1 MKNFNTKY
9 LKSDLQAGLVVFLVA
24 LPLCLGIALAS
35 GAPLFSGIISGV
47 IGGIVV
53 GLFSGSQLS
62 VSGPAAGLTAIILA
76 AIATLGSFE
85 AFLLAG
91 LLAGVLQLFLGYL
104 KAGVVSNYLPSNV
117 IEGMLAAIG
126 IIIILTQL
134 PHAIGYDV
142 IHEGDYFHIN
152 KDGQHDMFATL
163 IDGINFMHPGAVIIV
178 LASLF
183 VLIAFEKN
191 SYLSRIKAIPSAL
204 VAVLTGVLI
213 NETFRMTGSSF
224 LVGPDHLVS
233 LPVPE
238 SMSAFFS
245 QFSLP
250 DFSQIANKQVWI
262 VALTIAAVA
271 SIETLL
277 CIEASDKLDPL
288 KRYTNTN
295 RELKAQGIGNIL
307 SCMIGGIPMTSVI
320 VRSSAN
326 VNSGG
331 KTKIAA
337 ISHGVFL
344 LLAVVLIPM
353 VLNKIPL
360 ASLAAVLIVIGFK
373 LASPRIFVHMWKNSK
388 KFQFIPFVITVIAII
403 FTDLLVGVGIGLTV
417 SIYFILRGN
426 LKLAYFFKQENYS
439 SEKTI
444 HMELAQEVSFLNKA
458 AIKQTF
464 AHLPENSALVLDATH
479 SIYIDHDVL
488 LMIKEFVNQG
498 SKEKNISVKLIG
510 FRKEYKIE
518 NTDVHVTTV
527 LSDNEA
533 PVSPIEI
540 DSGVKVPSN
549 ALKVTDLSIDRLK
562 VSA

>member
-1 MKNFNTKY
+1 MKNLSTKY
-9 LKSDLQAGLVVFLVA
+9 LKSDLQAGMVVFLVA

-53 GLFSGSQLS
+53 GLFSNSQLS
-62 VSGPAAGLTAIILA
+62 VSGPAAGLTAIILT

-91 LLAGVLQLFLGYL
+91 VLAGVIQLVLGYV

-142 IHEGDYFHIN
+142 INEGDYFHIN
-152 KDGQHDMFATL
+152 KEGRHDMFETL
-163 IDGINFMHPGAVIIV
+163 INAVNFMHPGAVIIV
-178 LASLF
+178 LASLI
-183 VLIAFEKN
+183 VLIAFEKVEF
-191 SYLSRIKAIPSAL
+191 LKKIKAIPSAL
-204 VAVLTGVLI
+204 VAVLTGVII
-213 NETFRMTGSSF
+213 NEFFRLTGSS
-224 LVGPDHLVS
+224 LLIGPDHLVS

-238 SMSAFFS
+238 SMSAFLG

-250 DFSQIANKQVWI
+250 DFNQIANGQVWV

-277 CIEASDKLDPL
+277 CIEASDQLDPL

-295 RELKAQGIGNIL
+295 RELKAQGIGNVL

-331 KTKIAA
+331 RTKIAA
-337 ISHGVFL
+337 ISHGAFL
-344 LLAVVLIPM
+344 MLAVVAIPM
-353 VLNKIPL
+353 LLNKIPL

-373 LASPRIFVHMWKNSK
+373 LASPKVFIHMWKNSK
-388 KFQFIPFVITVIAII
+388 KFQFIPFVVTVIAII

-426 LKLAYFFKQENYS
+426 LKLAYFFKQEEYS
-439 SEKTI
+439 ADKTI

-464 AHLPENSALVLDATH
+464 AHLPENSKLVLDASH

-488 LMIKEFVNQG
+488 QMIKDFVNLAAP
-498 SKEKNISVKLIG
+498 EKNIQVRLTG
-510 FRKEYKIE
+510 FRKEYNID

-527 LSDNEA
+527 LSDNEDQI
-533 PVSPIEI
+533 SPKDVEA
-540 DSGVKVPSN
+540 GVKVPSN
-549 ALKVTDLSIDRLK
+549 VLKLKDL
-562 VSA
+562 

>member
-1 MKNFNTKY
+1 MKNLSTKY
-9 LKSDLQAGLVVFLVA
+9 LKGDLQAGLVVFLVA

-62 VSGPAAGLTAIILA
+62 VSGPAAGLTAIILT

-91 LLAGVLQLFLGYL
+91 VLAGILQLVLGYI

-152 KDGQHDMFATL
+152 KEGSHDMFATL
-163 IDGINFMHPGAVIIV
+163 INAVNFMHPGAVLIV
-178 LASLF
+178 IASLV
-183 VLIAFEKN
+183 VLVSFEKIPFLAN
-191 SYLSRIKAIPSAL
+191 IKAIPSAL
-204 VAVLTGVLI
+204 VAILAGVII
-213 NETFRMTGSSF
+213 NEIFRMTGSSL

-238 SMSAFFS
+238 SMSAFIS

-250 DFSQIANKQVWI
+250 DFNQITNKDVWV
-262 VALTIAAVA
+262 VAMTIAAVA

-277 CIEASDKLDPL
+277 CVEASDKIDPL

-331 KTKIAA
+331 RTKIAA

-344 LLAVVLIPM
+344 LLAVLIIPM
-353 VLNKIPL
+353 LLNRIPL

-373 LASPRIFVHMWKNSK
+373 LASPRIFVHMWKSSK
-388 KFQFIPFVITVIAII
+388 KYQFIPFVVTLVAII

-426 LKLAYFFKQENYS
+426 LKLAYFFKQEDYS
-439 SEKTI
+439 ADKTI

-464 AHLPENSALVLDATH
+464 AHLPKNSKLVLDASD

-488 LMIKEFVNQG
+488 LLIKEFVEHG
-498 SKEKNISVKLIG
+498 SKDKNIDVKLMG

-527 LSDNEA
+527 LSDKDA
-533 PVSPIEI
+533 PVSPNEVT
-540 DSGVKVPSN
+540 SGVKVSSN
-549 ALKVTDLSIDRLK
+549 ALKVKDLSTD
-562 VSA
+562 A

>member
-1 MKNFNTKY
+1 
-9 LKSDLQAGLVVFLVA
+9 L
-24 LPLCLGIALAS
+24 I
-35 GAPLFSGIISGV
+35 
-47 IGGIVV
+47 
-53 GLFSGSQLS
+53 
-62 VSGPAAGLTAIILA
+62 
-76 AIATLGSFE
+76 
-85 AFLLAG
+85 
-91 LLAGVLQLFLGYL
+91 LGYI

-142 IHEGDYFHIN
+142 INEGDYFHIN
-152 KDGQHDMFATL
+152 KEGRHDTFETL
-163 IDGINFMHPGAVIIV
+163 IDAVNFMHPGAVIIV
-178 LASLF
+178 LASLS
-183 VLIAFEKN
+183 VIIAFEKVEF
-191 SYLSRIKAIPSAL
+191 LKKIKAIPSAL
-204 VAVLTGVLI
+204 VAVLIGVII
-213 NETFRMTGSSF
+213 NEFFRMTGSSF
-224 LVGPDHLVS
+224 LIGPDHLVS

-238 SMSAFFS
+238 SMSAFMS

-250 DFSQIANKQVWI
+250 DFTQIANNQVWI

-277 CIEASDKLDPL
+277 CVEASDKLDPL

-331 KTKIAA
+331 RTKIAA
-337 ISHGVFL
+337 ISHGAFL
-344 LLAVVLIPM
+344 LLAVLAIPM
-353 VLNKIPL
+353 LLNKIPL

-373 LASPRIFVHMWKNSK
+373 LASPKVFVHMWKNSK
-388 KFQFIPFVITVIAII
+388 KFQFIPFVVTVIAII

-426 LKLAYFFKQENYS
+426 LKLAYFFKQEDYS
-439 SEKTI
+439 ADKTI

-464 AHLPENSALVLDATH
+464 AHLPENSKLVLDA
-479 SIYIDHDVL
+479 SFSVYIDHDVL
-488 LMIKEFVNQG
+488 QMIKDFVNLAAP
-498 SKEKNISVKLIG
+498 EKNIQVKLIG

-527 LSDNEA
+527 LSGEENQ
-533 PVSPIEI
+533 VSPK
-540 DSGVKVPSN
+540 DVQSGVKVPSN
-549 ALKVTDLSIDRLK
+549 VLNVKDL
-562 VSA
+562 

>member
-1 MKNFNTKY
+1 M
-9 LKSDLQAGLVVFLVA
+9 VVFLVA

-47 IGGIVV
+47 IGGIIV
-53 GLFSGSQLS
+53 GFFSGSQLS

-76 AIATLGSFE
+76 AIASLGSFE

-91 LLAGVLQLFLGYL
+91 VLAGVLQLVLGYI

-134 PHAIGYDV
+134 PHAVGYD
-142 IHEGDYFHIN
+142 IINEGDYFHIN
-152 KDGQHDMFATL
+152 KEGKHVMFETL
-163 IDGINFMHPGAVIIV
+163 IDAVNFMHPGAIIVV

-183 VLIAFEKN
+183 VLIAFEKVEFLKN
-191 SYLSRIKAIPSAL
+191 IKAIPSAL
-204 VAVLTGVLI
+204 VAVVTGVVI
-213 NETFRMTGSSF
+213 NESFRMTGSSF
-224 LVGPDHLVS
+224 LIEPEHLVS

-238 SMSAFFS
+238 SMAAFLS

-250 DFSQIANKQVWI
+250 DFNQITNKEVWI

-277 CIEASDKLDPL
+277 CVEASDKLDPL
-288 KRYTNTN
+288 RRYTNTN

-331 KTKIAA
+331 RTKIAA

-344 LLAVVLIPM
+344 LLAVLLIP
-353 VLNKIPL
+353 VILNKIPL

-388 KFQFIPFVITVIAII
+388 KFQFIPFVVTVAAII

-426 LKLAYFFKQENYS
+426 LKLAYFFKQEDYS
-439 SEKTI
+439 ADKTI

-464 AHLPENSALVLDATH
+464 AHLPENSKVILDASH

-488 LMIKEFVNQG
+488 SMINNFV
-498 SKEKNISVKLIG
+498 KLAAPEKNIEVTLTG

-527 LSDNEA
+527 LSDNENQ
-533 PVSPIEI
+533 VSPK
-540 DSGVKVPSN
+540 DVGSGVKVPSN
-549 ALKVTDLSIDRLK
+549 VLNVKDLSK
-562 VSA
+562 E

>member
-1 MKNFNTKY
+1 MKKLNKKY
-9 LKSDLQAGLVVFLVA
+9 LKGDLQAGLVVFLVA

-47 IGGIVV
+47 IGGIVI
-53 GLFSGSQLS
+53 GFLSDSELS

-76 AIATLGSFE
+76 AIASLGSFE
-85 AFLLAG
+85 TF
-91 LLAGVLQLFLGYL
+91 LLAGVLAGILQIILGYV

-152 KDGQHDMFATL
+152 KDGYYDMFPTVVNA
-163 IDGINFMHPGAVIIV
+163 INFMHPGAVIIV
-178 LASLF
+178 IASLV
-183 VLIAFEKN
+183 VLIAFEKIPFLVN
-191 SYLSRIKAIPSAL
+191 LKAIPSAL
-204 VAVLTGVLI
+204 VAVLTGVII
-213 NETFRMTGSSF
+213 NETFRMTGSTF

-233 LPVPE
+233 LPIPK
-238 SMSAFFS
+238 SMDAFLS

-250 DFSQIANKQVWI
+250 DFNQITNKEVWV
-262 VALTIAAVA
+262 VAMTIAAVA

-277 CIEASDKLDPL
+277 SIEASDKLDPL

-295 RELKAQGIGNIL
+295 QELKAQGIGNII
-307 SCMIGGIPMTSVI
+307 SCMIGGIPLTSVI

-331 KTKIAA
+331 RTKIAA
-337 ISHGVFL
+337 ISHGIYL
-344 LLAVVLIPM
+344 MLAVLVIPIL
-353 VLNKIPL
+353 LNRIPL
-360 ASLAAVLIVIGFK
+360 ASLAAVLIVIGYK
-373 LASPRIFVHMWKNSK
+373 LASPRVFVHMWKNSK
-388 KFQFIPFVITVIAII
+388 KFQFIPFVVTVVAVVFSDILI
-403 FTDLLVGVGIGLTV
+403 GVGIGLTV

-426 LKLAYFFKQENYS
+426 LKLAYFFKQEDYS
-439 SEKTI
+439 ADKTI

-464 AHLPENSALVLDATH
+464 AHLPENSKLVLDASH

-488 LMIKEFVNQG
+488 ILIKEFVELG
-498 SKEKNISVKLIG
+498 SKEKNIDVKLMG

-527 LSDNEA
+527 LSDNDK
-533 PVSPIEI
+533 PVSRKEVHP
-540 DSGVKVPSN
+540 GVKVPSN
-549 ALKVTDLSIDRLK
+549 ALNVEDLSDET
-562 VSA
+562 

>member
-1 MKNFNTKY
+1 MKNLSKKY
-9 LKSDLQAGLVVFLVA
+9 LKTDLQAGMVVFLVA

-76 AIATLGSFE
+76 AIASLGSFQ

-91 LLAGVLQLFLGYL
+91 VLAGVLQLVLGYI

-142 IHEGDYFHIN
+142 INEGDYFHIN
-152 KDGQHDMFATL
+152 KEGKHDMFETL
-163 IDGINFMHPGAVIIV
+163 IDSVNYMNPGALIIV
-178 LASLF
+178 LASLA
-183 VLIAFEKN
+183 VIIAFEKVEF
-191 SYLSRIKAIPSAL
+191 LKKIKAIPSAL
-204 VAVLTGVLI
+204 VAVLTGVII
-213 NETFRMTGSSF
+213 NESFRMTGSSL

-238 SMSAFFS
+238 SMSAFLS

-250 DFSQIANKQVWI
+250 DFEQITNKEVWV

-277 CIEASDKLDPL
+277 CIEAADKLDPL
-288 KRYTNTN
+288 RRYTNTN

-331 KTKIAA
+331 RTKIAA

-344 LLAVVLIPM
+344 LVAVLAIPM
-353 VLNKIPL
+353 LLNKIPL

-388 KFQFIPFVITVIAII
+388 KFQFIPFVVTVIAII
-403 FTDLLVGVGIGLTV
+403 FTDLLVGVGIGLAV

-426 LKLAYFFKQENYS
+426 LKLAYFFKQEDYS
-439 SEKTI
+439 ADKTV

-464 AHLPENSALVLDATH
+464 AHLPEDSKLILDASH

-488 LMIKEFVNQG
+488 LMINNFV
-498 SKEKNISVKLIG
+498 KLAAPEKNIQVTLTG

-518 NTDVHVTTV
+518 NTDVHVTNV
-527 LSDNEA
+527 LSDKNLI
-533 PVSPIEI
+533 SPK
-540 DSGVKVPSN
+540 DVGKGVKVPSY
-549 ALKVTDLSIDRLK
+549 ALDVKDL
-562 VSA
+562 

>member
-1 MKNFNTKY
+1 MKNLSTKY

-53 GLFSGSQLS
+53 GFFSGSQLS

-76 AIATLGSFE
+76 AIASLGSFE
-85 AFLLAG
+85 TFLLAG
-91 LLAGVLQLFLGYL
+91 VLAGVLQLILGYI

-142 IHEGDYFHIN
+142 INEGDYFHIN
-152 KDGQHDMFATL
+152 KEGNYAMFPTL
-163 IDGINFMHPGAVIIV
+163 IDAINFMHPGAVIIV
-178 LASLF
+178 LASLG
-183 VLIAFEKN
+183 VIIAFEKIPF
-191 SYLSRIKAIPSAL
+191 LVKIKAIPSAL
-204 VAVLTGVLI
+204 VAVLIGVII
-213 NETFRMTGSSF
+213 NEAFRMTGSSF

-238 SMSAFFS
+238 SMSAFLS

-250 DFSQIANKQVWI
+250 DFDQITNKEVWV

-277 CIEASDKLDPL
+277 SVEAADKLDPL
-288 KRYTNTN
+288 RRYTNTN

-307 SCMIGGIPMTSVI
+307 SCMIGGIPLTSVI

-331 KTKIAA
+331 RTKIAA

-344 LLAVVLIPM
+344 LLAVLVIPLL
-353 VLNKIPL
+353 LNRIPL

-373 LASPRIFVHMWKNSK
+373 LASPRIFIHMWKNSK
-388 KFQFIPFVITVIAII
+388 KFQFIPFVVTVIAIV
-403 FTDLLVGVGIGLTV
+403 FSDLLIGVGIGLMV

-426 LKLAYFFKQENYS
+426 LKLAYFFKEEEYS
-439 SEKTI
+439 DGKTI

-464 AHLPENSALVLDATH
+464 AHLPDNSKLVLDASH

-488 LMIKEFVNQG
+488 QMINNF
-498 SKEKNISVKLIG
+498 VKLAAPERNIEVTLTG

-518 NTDVHVTTV
+518 NTDIHITTV
-527 LSDNEA
+527 LSDNEDQI
-533 PVSPIEI
+533 SPKGAG
-540 DSGVKVPSN
+540 SGVKIPSN
-549 ALKVTDLSIDRLK
+549 AIKVEDFLKNKD
-562 VSA
+562 

>member
-1 MKNFNTKY
+1 MKNLSKKY
-9 LKSDLQAGLVVFLVA
+9 LKSDLQAGMVVFLVA

-53 GLFSGSQLS
+53 GFFSGSQLS

-76 AIATLGSFE
+76 AIASLGSFE
-85 AFLLAG
+85 TF
-91 LLAGVLQLFLGYL
+91 LLAGVLAGILQLVLGYI

-142 IHEGDYFHIN
+142 INEGDYFHIN
-152 KDGQHDMFATL
+152 KDGKHVLFETL
-163 IDGINFMHPGAVIIV
+163 IDAVNFMNPGALIIV
-178 LASLF
+178 IASLA
-183 VLIAFEKN
+183 VIIAFEKVEF
-191 SYLSRIKAIPSAL
+191 LKKIKAIPSAL
-204 VAVLTGVLI
+204 VAVLTGVII
-213 NETFRMTGSSF
+213 NESFRMTGSSL

-233 LPVPE
+233 LPVPD
-238 SMSAFFS
+238 SMSAFLS

-250 DFSQIANKQVWI
+250 DFAQITNKEVWV

-277 CIEASDKLDPL
+277 CIEAADKLDPL
-288 KRYTNTN
+288 RRYTNTN
-295 RELKAQGIGNIL
+295 RELKAQGLGNIL

-331 KTKIAA
+331 RTKIAA

-344 LLAVVLIPM
+344 LVAVLAIPM
-353 VLNKIPL
+353 LLNKIPL

-373 LASPRIFVHMWKNSK
+373 LASPRVFIHMWKNSK
-388 KFQFIPFVITVIAII
+388 KFQFIPFVVTVIAII
-403 FTDLLVGVGIGLTV
+403 FTDLLVGVGIGLAV

-426 LKLAYFFKQENYS
+426 LRLAYFFKQEDYS
-439 SEKTI
+439 SDKTI

-464 AHLPENSALVLDATH
+464 AHIPENSSLVLDASH

-488 LMIKEFVNQG
+488 LMIKEFVSLG
-498 SKEKNISVKLIG
+498 APEKNINVKLTG

-518 NTDVHVTTV
+518 NTDVHVTAI
-527 LSDNEA
+527 LSDKNL
-533 PVSPIEI
+533 VSPKEVGK
-540 DSGVKVPSN
+540 GVKVPSN
-549 ALKVTDLSIDRLK
+549 VLNVKDL
-562 VSA
+562 

>member
-1 MKNFNTKY
+1 MKNLSTKY
-9 LKSDLQAGLVVFLVA
+9 LKSDLQAGMVVFLVA

-53 GLFSGSQLS
+53 GLFSNSQLS
-62 VSGPAAGLTAIILA
+62 VSGPAAGLTAIILT

-91 LLAGVLQLFLGYL
+91 VLAGVIQLVLGYV

-142 IHEGDYFHIN
+142 INEGDYFHIN
-152 KDGQHDMFATL
+152 KEGRHDMFETL
-163 IDGINFMHPGAVIIV
+163 INAVNFMHPGAVIIV
-178 LASLF
+178 LASLI
-183 VLIAFEKN
+183 VLIAFEKVEF
-191 SYLSRIKAIPSAL
+191 LKKIKAIPSAL
-204 VAVLTGVLI
+204 VAVLTGVII
-213 NETFRMTGSSF
+213 NEFFRLTGSS
-224 LVGPDHLVS
+224 LLIGPDHLVS

-238 SMSAFFS
+238 SMSAFLG

-250 DFSQIANKQVWI
+250 DFNQIANGQVWVI
-262 VALTIAAVA
+262 ALTIAAVA

-277 CIEASDKLDPL
+277 CIEASDQLDPL

-295 RELKAQGIGNIL
+295 RELKAQGIGNVL

-331 KTKIAA
+331 RTKIAA
-337 ISHGVFL
+337 ISHGAFL
-344 LLAVVLIPM
+344 MLAVVAIPM
-353 VLNKIPL
+353 LLNKIPL

-373 LASPRIFVHMWKNSK
+373 LASPKVFIHMWKNSK
-388 KFQFIPFVITVIAII
+388 KFQFIPFVVTVIAII

-426 LKLAYFFKQENYS
+426 LKLAYFFKQEEYS
-439 SEKTI
+439 ADKTI

-464 AHLPENSALVLDATH
+464 AHLPENSKLVLDASH

-488 LMIKEFVNQG
+488 QMIKDFVNLAAP
-498 SKEKNISVKLIG
+498 EKNIQVRLTG
-510 FRKEYKIE
+510 FRKEYNID

-527 LSDNEA
+527 LSDNEDQI
-533 PVSPIEI
+533 SPKDVEA
-540 DSGVKVPSN
+540 GVKVPSN
-549 ALKVTDLSIDRLK
+549 VLKLKDL
-562 VSA
+562 

>member
-1 MKNFNTKY
+1 MKKLSTKY
-9 LKSDLQAGLVVFLVA
+9 LKTDLQAGLVVFLVA

-53 GLFSGSQLS
+53 GFFSGSQLS

-91 LLAGVLQLFLGYL
+91 VLAGLLQLVLGYI

-152 KDGQHDMFATL
+152 KEGKHDMFETL
-163 IDGINFMHPGAVIIV
+163 IDGVNFMHPGAVIIV

-183 VLIAFEKN
+183 VLIAFEKIPFLAN
-191 SYLSRIKAIPSAL
+191 IKAIPSAL
-204 VAVLTGVLI
+204 VAVLAGVLI
-213 NETFRMTGSSF
+213 NESFRFTGSSF

-233 LPVPE
+233 LPVPD
-238 SMSAFFS
+238 SMSAFLS

-250 DFSQIANKQVWI
+250 DFAQIANKEVWV

-277 CIEASDKLDPL
+277 CVEASDKLDPL

-331 KTKIAA
+331 RTKIAA
-337 ISHGVFL
+337 ISHGAFL
-344 LLAVVLIPM
+344 LLAVLAIPM
-353 VLNKIPL
+353 LLNRIPL

-373 LASPRIFVHMWKNSK
+373 LASPKVFMHMWKTSK
-388 KFQFIPFVITVIAII
+388 KFQFIPFVVTVIAII

-426 LKLAYFFKQENYS
+426 LKLAYFFHQEDYTS
-439 SEKTI
+439 DKTV

-464 AHLPENSALVLDATH
+464 AHLPENSSLVLDANH

-488 LMIKEFVNQG
+488 KLIKEFVELG
-498 SKEKNISVKLIG
+498 APEKNIQVKLIG
-510 FRKEYKIE
+510 FRKEYQIA

-527 LSDNEA
+527 LSDNEDL
-533 PVSPIEI
+533 VSPNDIHP
-540 DSGVKVPSN
+540 GVKVPSN
-549 ALKVTDLSIDRLK
+549 TLNIKGLSSDK
-562 VSA
+562 